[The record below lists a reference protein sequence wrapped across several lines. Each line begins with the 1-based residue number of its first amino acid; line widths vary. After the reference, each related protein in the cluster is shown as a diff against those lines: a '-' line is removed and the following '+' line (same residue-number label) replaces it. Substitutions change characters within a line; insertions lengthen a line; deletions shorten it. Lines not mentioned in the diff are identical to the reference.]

1 MSKDK
6 NNMVDR
12 IQVWNEDIQPC
23 IERGQAFPI
32 IPEQQICIFAY
43 TGNGPRFARI
53 FTNVWNAL
61 PMKDRDTIYAHW
73 RKGFHGNIFS
83 PRIELT
89 GGWAQ
94 RENGHLGAT
103 LELGHRLAFH
113 APSVDELSDAAV
125 TELIAHELAHVF
137 QEAMWPGSMLRDSND
152 PWIEVHADVIVDE
165 WGFELNMIEEDL
177 SKRN

>member
-103 LELGHRLAFH
+103 LEL
-113 APSVDELSDAAV
+113 
-125 TELIAHELAHVF
+125 AHVF